1 MCYLDRLSQEVFQ
14 LRYNIVR
21 EKVHAH
27 VLTYGF
33 SQPVIVSSSITVV
46 IKVEGILKK
55 ELKINVFF
63 CSLGSIFSL
72 VSTFEREKKV

>member
-1 MCYLDRLSQEVFQ
+1 M
-14 LRYNIVR
+14 
-21 EKVHAH
+21 
-27 VLTYGF
+27 
-33 SQPVIVSSSITVV
+33 VV
-46 IKVEGILKK
+46 IKLEGILKK